1 MDRSASRLRGIGSLR
16 NGVRFGFNNSV
27 NSISDVLE
35 NDQYYAVFHVD
46 SIIKPGFTAFKTVR
60 SRLESKI
67 KKEKQKII
75 SRDMIDE
82 IVIDL
87 NANDQSLQDLMEKN
101 KRYDNIEDETKTI
114 GQGFTSINRSNFVT
128 GALLNA
134 KKDDLIGP
142 VETSRGWALIHVSGI
157 SEFDSTEFN
166 VQRDALKN
174 EILTRKRNQ
183 NMQSWFDNLKDN
195 AEIVDN
201 RNYFY

>member
-1 MDRSASRLRGIGSLR
+1 M
-16 NGVRFGFNNSV
+16 
-27 NSISDVLE
+27 LE

-46 SIIKPGFTAFKTVR
+46 STIKSGHTAFASVR
-60 SRLESKI
+60 SRLENKI
-67 KKEKQKII
+67 KREKQKDI

-101 KRYDNIEDETKTI
+101 KRYDNIEDETKTLSE
-114 GQGFTSINRSNFVT
+114 GFTSISRSNFVI

-134 KKDDLIGP
+134 KRDDLIGP
-142 VETSRGWALIHVSGI
+142 VETNRGWALIKVNQI
-157 SEFDSTEFN
+157 SEFDSSEYN
-166 VQRDALKN
+166 VQKDALKN
-174 EILTRKRNQ
+174 DLLARKRNQ

>member
-1 MDRSASRLRGIGSLR
+1 MIWTALHLALEGYSSLR
-16 NGVRFGFNNSV
+16 SGVRFGFNNPV
-27 NSISDVLE
+27 NSVSDVLE

-46 SIIKPGFTAFKTVR
+46 STIKSGHTAFTTVR

-67 KKEKQKII
+67 KREKPKTI

-114 GQGFTSINRSNFVT
+114 GQGFTSIGRSNFVT

-142 VETSRGWALIHVSGI
+142 VETNRGWTLIQVSENFRI
-157 SEFDSTEFN
+157 
-166 VQRDALKN
+166 
-174 EILTRKRNQ
+174 
-183 NMQSWFDNLKDN
+183 
-195 AEIVDN
+195 
-201 RNYFY
+201 